1 MGVPPTLVRV
11 LVGRF
16 GEVASPEAARSM
28 SVEQVEAAHLEV
40 ELAAFVHVQHFFM
53 AGHRRQ
59 SAIRRGGASSTSEQ
73 VIFKAREARAGSH
86 LGACVEHRQREGR
99 QASLWSPHGEAFY

>member
-28 SVEQVEAAHLEV
+28 SVEQVEAALE
-40 ELAAFVHVQHFFM
+40 LD
-53 AGHRRQ
+53 
-59 SAIRRGGASSTSEQ
+59 SRGVSASSAW
-73 VIFKAREARAGSH
+73 VRAILLS
-86 LGACVEHRQREGR
+86 
-99 QASLWSPHGEAFY
+99 

>member
-28 SVEQVEAAHLEV
+28 SVEQVVTKSRL
-40 ELAAFVHVQHFFM
+40 L
-53 AGHRRQ
+53 
-59 SAIRRGGASSTSEQ
+59 T
-73 VIFKAREARAGSH
+73 
-86 LGACVEHRQREGR
+86 
-99 QASLWSPHGEAFY
+99 WN

>member
-28 SVEQVEAAHLEV
+28 SVEQVEAAHLE
-40 ELAAFVHVQHFFM
+40 LD
-53 AGHRRQ
+53 
-59 SAIRRGGASSTSEQ
+59 SRGVSASSAW
-73 VIFKAREARAGSH
+73 VRAI
-86 LGACVEHRQREGR
+86 L
-99 QASLWSPHGEAFY
+99 L

>member
-28 SVEQVEAAHLEV
+28 SVEQVEAAHWNSTLEV
-40 ELAAFVHVQHFFM
+40 CLPAA
-53 AGHRRQ
+53 
-59 SAIRRGGASSTSEQ
+59 RGCAPSCSRDLCMPVSRNTGA
-73 VIFKAREARAGSH
+73 KAWTIA
-86 LGACVEHRQREGR
+86 
-99 QASLWSPHGEAFY
+99 

>member
-28 SVEQVEAAHLEV
+28 SVEQVEAAHLELEV
-40 ELAAFVHVQHFFM
+40 CLPAARGCAPSCSDLCMPVSRNTG
-53 AGHRRQ
+53 AKAWTIAWTPARR
-59 SAIRRGGASSTSEQ
+59 
-73 VIFKAREARAGSH
+73 V
-86 LGACVEHRQREGR
+86 V
-99 QASLWSPHGEAFY
+99 